1 MEIKRLI
8 IIVFF
13 CFSLAINVF
22 PIGKENTLPVEKQNT
37 AIENISSNDEAI
49 LIDKIEN
56 CLNSIETEDSITAD
70 KSDRGKSV
78 VVFKSQKECFNRNF
92 KPCGIIKGDSIKM
105 KNGRRG
111 YDLAGR
117 EISTKHFAF
126 RVTTPDNPFS
136 PEKHEQSELWF
147 IISGKAKVLLDG
159 IEYEVEENDL
169 IIIDPWVE
177 HGLKTNTQVN
187 WICIG

>member
-1 MEIKRLI
+1 MKINRLI

-13 CFSLAINVF
+13 SFFLAINVL
-22 PIGKENTLPVEKQNT
+22 PIGKKNTLPVEKRNT

-49 LIDKIEN
+49 LIDNTRNNIGK
-56 CLNSIETEDSITAD
+56 EDSITAD
-70 KSDRGKSV
+70 KIDRGKSV
-78 VVFKSQKECFNRNF
+78 FVLKSQKESFNRNI
-92 KPCGIIKGDSIKM
+92 KSCGIIKGDSIKM

-111 YDLAGR
+111 YDLSGR

-126 RVTTPDNPFS
+126 RVTTPDNPF
-136 PEKHEQSELWF
+136 PPHKHEQSELWF

-177 HGLKTNTQVN
+177 HGLKTDTQVN